1 MDRLLSNCEMVQLM
15 WDFAQTV
22 SEEELDK
29 LQQIDRFQMIAAAQL
44 AKTDKEWVEVI
55 ERQMQLCQNEECS
68 FGRCNFTSIF
78 EKSCMWWQSRRK
90 EIGL

>member
-29 LQQIDRFQMIAAAQL
+29 LQQIDRFQMIAAAQDL
-44 AKTDKEWVEVI
+44 KSIAWLVKTLELNCGDGHDKPLIQIGVQECQDFKREVG
-55 ERQMQLCQNEECS
+55 Q
-68 FGRCNFTSIF
+68 
-78 EKSCMWWQSRRK
+78 
-90 EIGL
+90 